1 MDMMM
6 RGALPAEVPS
16 LPMLPTLPDGAK
28 IVMKQVHPGLPMPD
42 LVSYYVL
49 ENDRK
54 LYLDEEVDSSILN
67 LQRMILR
74 WNMEDA
80 GKPVEERKPIRLYI
94 MSPGG
99 DVDFMWSLVD
109 TIEASETPVFTV
121 NMGVAASA
129 ASIIFLAGHKR
140 LMLGR
145 SKLVI
150 HEGSARMAGDAVK
163 VMDASESYK
172 KMMKQMKDYIL
183 SRTAISPAV
192 LNKQKCHDWE
202 LDAKYCV
209 EHGVCD
215 AVVDKLSDI
224 L

>member
-1 MDMMM
+1 MNVQMKNVQQTETPNIPEATKMVVRQMD
-6 RGALPAEVPS
+6 L
-16 LPMLPTLPDGAK
+16 
-28 IVMKQVHPGLPMPD
+28 GLPIPD

-54 LYLDEEVDSSILN
+54 LYLDNEVDGNALN
-67 LQRMILR
+67 IQRMILR

-80 GKPVEERKPIRLYI
+80 GLPTEERKPIHLYI
-94 MSPGG
+94 FSPGG
-99 DVDFMWSLVD
+99 EVDTMWSLID
-109 TIEASETPVFTV
+109 TMEASETPIYTV

-129 ASIIFLAGHKR
+129 AGLIFMAGSKR
-140 LMLGR
+140 YMLSR
-145 SKLVI
+145 SRVVI

-163 VMDASESYK
+163 VMDAGESYK
-172 KMMKQMKDYIL
+172 KMLRQMKEYIL
-183 SRTAISPAV
+183 KRTRISAAV

-202 LDAKYCV
+202 LDAKYCL

-215 AVVDKLSDI
+215 AVVQRLSEI

>member
-1 MDMMM
+1 MMDMKMSNAQPTEAPAIPD
-6 RGALPAEVPS
+6 ALKMV
-16 LPMLPTLPDGAK
+16 LRQMDF
-28 IVMKQVHPGLPMPD
+28 GLPIPD

-54 LYLDEEVDSSILN
+54 LYLDSDIDNNVLS
-67 LQRMILR
+67 LQRMIVR

-80 GKPVEERKPIRLYI
+80 GKPVEERKPINLYI
-94 MSPGG
+94 FSPGG
-99 DVDFMWSLVD
+99 DVDMMWSLID
-109 TIEASETPVFTV
+109 AIEISETPVNTI

-129 ASIIFLAGHKR
+129 AGLIFLAGHKR
-140 LMLGR
+140 YMLSR
-145 SKLVI
+145 SRIVI

-163 VMDASESYK
+163 VMDAGESYK
-172 KMMKQMKDYIL
+172 KMLKQMKDYIL
-183 SRTAISPAV
+183 KRTRLNAAV

-202 LDAKYCV
+202 LDAKYCL

-215 AVVDKLSDI
+215 AIVERMSEI